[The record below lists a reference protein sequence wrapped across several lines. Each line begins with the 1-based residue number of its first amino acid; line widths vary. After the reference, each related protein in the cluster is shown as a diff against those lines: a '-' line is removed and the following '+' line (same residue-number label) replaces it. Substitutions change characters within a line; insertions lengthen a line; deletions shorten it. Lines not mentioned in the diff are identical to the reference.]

1 MKEYKYYPLLCGLF
15 VASLLTSNILS
26 AAKIVDLGV
35 SIFGTALVI
44 DAGTFIFPLCYIL
57 GDLLTEVYG
66 YKQTKKVI
74 WVGFFSSLVLIGSV
88 YFISLLPAES
98 LWQETVGDTSYQ
110 KILGS
115 IANGGIFIA
124 SLVAYLVGEFSNS
137 AVLSKMKI
145 LTQGKMLWL
154 RTMSSTF
161 IGQFLDSLIFV
172 LLACFL
178 KVFPWEIFSNLVL
191 TAFLLKVAFEFL
203 FTPFLYLLARFLKKQ
218 EKLDTYD
225 YKVSYNPFSLN

>member
-1 MKEYKYYPLLCGLF
+1 M
-15 VASLLTSNILS
+15 
-26 AAKIVDLGV
+26 
-35 SIFGTALVI
+35 
-44 DAGTFIFPLCYIL
+44 
-57 GDLLTEVYG
+57 
-66 YKQTKKVI
+66 
-74 WVGFFSSLVLIGSV
+74 
-88 YFISLLPAES
+88 
-98 LWQETVGDTSYQ
+98 
-110 KILGS
+110 
-115 IANGGIFIA
+115 
-124 SLVAYLVGEFSNS
+124 AYLVGEFSNS

-154 RTMSSTF
+154 RTMSSTV

-225 YKVSYNPFSLN
+225 HKTNYNPFKLN

>member
-1 MKEYKYYPLLCGLF
+1 M
-15 VASLLTSNILS
+15 
-26 AAKIVDLGV
+26 
-35 SIFGTALVI
+35 
-44 DAGTFIFPLCYIL
+44 
-57 GDLLTEVYG
+57 
-66 YKQTKKVI
+66 
-74 WVGFFSSLVLIGSV
+74 
-88 YFISLLPAES
+88 SLLPAES

-154 RTMSSTF
+154 RTMSSTV

-225 YKVSYNPFSLN
+225 YKTNYNPFKLN

>member
-1 MKEYKYYPLLCGLF
+1 M
-15 VASLLTSNILS
+15 
-26 AAKIVDLGV
+26 
-35 SIFGTALVI
+35 
-44 DAGTFIFPLCYIL
+44 
-57 GDLLTEVYG
+57 
-66 YKQTKKVI
+66 
-74 WVGFFSSLVLIGSV
+74 
-88 YFISLLPAES
+88 LPAES

-154 RTMSSTF
+154 RTMSSTV

-191 TAFLLKVAFEFL
+191 TAFLLKGCI
-203 FTPFLYLLARFLKKQ
+203 
-218 EKLDTYD
+218 
-225 YKVSYNPFSLN
+225 